1 MAIKKIYK
9 NGTLELELHTSEKGI
24 HLNISHE
31 VSEEIP
37 PIEFIIESED
47 VNEFL
52 FDIEKLSELLENG
65 NE

>member
-9 NGTLELELHTSEKGI
+9 NGTLELELHTSENGI
-24 HLNISHE
+24 HLTISHE
-31 VSEEIP
+31 VIGELPST
-37 PIEFIIESED
+37 EFIIESED

-52 FDIEKLSELLENG
+52 FDIEKLSELLENE